1 MEASNIINIQTK
13 SNNNLVT
20 NTIMEQGETI
30 QYLNLYQNAKSRV
43 GAVFSINKQD
53 IYIRCI

>member
-30 QYLNLYQNAKSRV
+30 QYLNLYQNAKNRV

-53 IYIRCI
+53 IYIR